1 MDSNEKKEIL
11 ETVVTYLTGALDEAK
26 DELAVL
32 EKAEAPEPEPPT
44 LHHLDWGIDNKG
56 DFLFFILNDG
66 RFKAWTL
73 YGGYCK
79 DFTVEVTEDYI
90 KDVSIKGNL
99 QSIFEQLAIDDM
111 VSNVAGAI
119 KEMALKSGYVEPDR
133 KFPRQQENPISY
145 FHRAVS
151 FLDDYEKTGDKGILA
166 DWINMCGGFG
176 LKKEQLEA
184 EILGLKAA
192 LLWSKKFDSVTG
204 KELREFFE
212 ARKSGHVE
220 PDRKFPQKQEDSQ
233 GYCPE
238 CQAKI
243 IAAKDGEFVPICAKC
258 LIGASREFY
267 LKKVV

>member
-32 EKAEAPEPEPPT
+32 EKKVLRKCKKCQTNEHLLFRHWEFACGEPNHLDERFSFGCTKCGEDIGEYCPDNKELAREKWGYEENGKVGTVKPPEPEPPT
-44 LHHLDWGIDNKG
+44 LHNLDWGIDHGGGFRFFMQYRDKFEAYDSKG
-56 DFLFFILNDG
+56 NCRKKNVLKSQTSNG
-66 RFKAWTL
+66 VYT
-73 YGGYCK
+73 
-79 DFTVEVTEDYI
+79 
-90 KDVSIKGNL
+90 IKGNL

-133 KFPRQQENPISY
+133 KFPRQQE
-145 FHRAVS
+145 
-151 FLDDYEKTGDKGILA
+151 
-166 DWINMCGGFG
+166 
-176 LKKEQLEA
+176 
-184 EILGLKAA
+184 
-192 LLWSKKFDSVTG
+192 
-204 KELREFFE
+204 
-212 ARKSGHVE
+212 
-220 PDRKFPQKQEDSQ
+220 DSQ

>member
-99 QSIFEQLAIDDM
+99 QSIFEQLMQEQSDL
-111 VSNVAGAI
+111 
-119 KEMALKSGYVEPDR
+119 KEL
-133 KFPRQQENPISY
+133 
-145 FHRAVS
+145 
-151 FLDDYEKTGDKGILA
+151 
-166 DWINMCGGFG
+166 
-176 LKKEQLEA
+176 A
-184 EILGLKAA
+184 EISQNLGQIKAEAFLKD
-192 LLWSKKFDSVTG
+192 SK
-204 KELREFFE
+204 
-212 ARKSGHVE
+212 
-220 PDRKFPQKQEDSQ
+220 
-233 GYCPE
+233 
-238 CQAKI
+238 
-243 IAAKDGEFVPICAKC
+243 
-258 LIGASREFY
+258 
-267 LKKVV
+267 

>member
-133 KFPRQQENPISY
+133 KFPRQQE
-145 FHRAVS
+145 
-151 FLDDYEKTGDKGILA
+151 
-166 DWINMCGGFG
+166 
-176 LKKEQLEA
+176 
-184 EILGLKAA
+184 
-192 LLWSKKFDSVTG
+192 
-204 KELREFFE
+204 
-212 ARKSGHVE
+212 
-220 PDRKFPQKQEDSQ
+220 DSQ